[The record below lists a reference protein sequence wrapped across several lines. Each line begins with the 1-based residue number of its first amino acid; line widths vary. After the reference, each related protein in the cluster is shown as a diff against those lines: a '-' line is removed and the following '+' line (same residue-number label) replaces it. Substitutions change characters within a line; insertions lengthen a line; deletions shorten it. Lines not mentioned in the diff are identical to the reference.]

1 MNNIILNADQE
12 KVVNAALKFL
22 RDDSR
27 QIFEFDGRARHR

>member
-22 RDDSR
+22 RDDNR
-27 QIFEFDGRARHR
+27 QVLEFTGNAGTG